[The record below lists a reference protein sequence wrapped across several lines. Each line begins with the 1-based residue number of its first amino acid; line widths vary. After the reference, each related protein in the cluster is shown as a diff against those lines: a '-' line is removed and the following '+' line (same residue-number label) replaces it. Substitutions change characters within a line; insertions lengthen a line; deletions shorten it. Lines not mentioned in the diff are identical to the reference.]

1 MLMSCLYSKNQF
13 GIWHLT
19 VLKVF
24 YQSVS
29 MESFPLTQRKESKP
43 VDEPW
48 ITMLVSR
55 ITKNK
60 LEAKR
65 VKNPDPQNI

>member
-1 MLMSCLYSKNQF
+1 
-13 GIWHLT
+13 
-19 VLKVF
+19 
-24 YQSVS
+24 